1 MPRDLAL
8 ITVAF
13 RQRLLGHGPFV
24 LKLGGPFGAV
34 VPGRLSPFHL
44 LSEWQAFSLPQ
55 TVVQRV
61 LVLVTAF

>member
-1 MPRDLAL
+1 M

-34 VPGRLSPFHL
+34 VSGRLSPLRL
-44 LSEWQAFSLPQ
+44 LSGSD
-55 TVVQRV
+55 VQRV
-61 LVLVTAF
+61 LVLVTAFDYWRELYAH

>member
-24 LKLGGPFGAV
+24 LKLGDPFGAV
-34 VPGRLSPFHL
+34 VSGKLSPFRL
-44 LSEWQAFSLPQ
+44 LAD

-61 LVLVTAF
+61 LVLVTAFCILG